1 MEEFSPTQHRAKRYL
16 GVYLTIIIVIIAF
29 GGGILVGQGIYI
41 KKHITNE
48 DGTISPTKV
57 ANMDRM
63 LNRSDSVDFN
73 QFWQVWDEVKAKY
86 VKQPVKDTDLFY
98 GAMQGM
104 VYGLGDPYSVYFPPT
119 AAAEFD
125 KDLSG
130 QLSGIGAEI
139 GKKQDQLMVIA
150 PLPDSP
156 AQKAGLRAGDKILA
170 IDMVPTFNMDVMQAV
185 SKIRGTPTSSVTLTI
200 SRDGWKKAQ
209 DFTIH
214 RATITAPAVMFSMK
228 PGNIAYIRLVQFND
242 DTVPQFE
249 KAISEVKRLKAAGI
263 ILDLRNDPGGLLD
276 SAVKVA
282 SQWLPDGTLIVS
294 QKANNGVEQKLASSG
309 AHDLVGMKTVVLVNG
324 GSASASEILAG
335 ALRDNGA
342 ATVIGEKTFG
352 KGSVQDYHYLPDGS
366 SLKVTVAEWFTPN
379 GSNINEKGIVP
390 DVEVKEDFSK
400 ESIGEDVVIDK
411 ALELLKK

>member
-1 MEEFSPTQHRAKRYL
+1 MEEFSPTPQRARRYRW
-16 GVYLTIIIVIIAF
+16 VYLTIIIVIIAF

-41 KKHITNE
+41 KKNITNP

-57 ANMDRM
+57 ANLDRNI
-63 LNRSDSVDFN
+63 NRSDTVDFN
-73 QFWQVWDEVKAKY
+73 QFWQVWDEIKAKY

-104 VYGLGDPYSVYFPPT
+104 VYGLGDPYSVYFPPA

-130 QLSGIGAEI
+130 KLSGIGAEV
-139 GKKQDQLMVIA
+139 GKKQNQIVVIA

-156 AQKAGLRAGDKILA
+156 AQKAGLRPGDKILA
-170 IDMVPTFNMDVMQAV
+170 IDTLPTFGMDVTEAV

-209 DFTIH
+209 DITIH
-214 RATITAPAVMFSMK
+214 RAVITAPAVMFSVK
-228 PGNIAYIRLVQFND
+228 PGNIGYIRVMQFND
-242 DTVPQFE
+242 DTVPQFNQ
-249 KAISEVKRLKAAGI
+249 AVSELKRRSVKGI
-263 ILDLRNDPGGLLD
+263 ILDLRSNPGGLLD
-276 SAVKVA
+276 AAVTVA
-282 SQWLPDGTLIVS
+282 SQWLPGDTLIVS
-294 QKANNGVEQKLASSG
+294 QRANNGVENKLVSAG
-309 AHDLVGMKTVVLVNG
+309 KHDLVGIKTIVLVNG
-324 GSASASEILAG
+324 GSASAAEILAG

-342 ATVIGEKTFG
+342 ASVIGEKTFG

-366 SLKVTVAEWFTPN
+366 SLKVTVAEWFTPS

-390 DVEVKEDFSK
+390 DVEVKEDF
-400 ESIGEDVVIDK
+400 EQEQIGEDVMIDK
-411 ALELLKK
+411 ALEILKM